1 MNEDEF
7 KALCEEKGYSDIKI
21 KSYEPDGYDP
31 MHTHDLS
38 IIGLVLDGQ
47 MTLELEEGSTSYKP
61 GDICEFA
68 AGTLH
73 AERTGPNGA
82 RIVLGFK

>member
-7 KALCEEKGYSDIKI
+7 KALCEEKGFSEIKI

-82 RIVLGFK
+82 RIALGFK